1 VRFGLDAFH
10 GVSIAGGQLVQQW
23 MPDFTTAG
31 AVKTGEVELGP
42 VAVALKRT
50 KAAAVRRNIKVQ

>member
-1 VRFGLDAFH
+1 
-10 GVSIAGGQLVQQW
+10 
-23 MPDFTTAG
+23 MPDFTVAG

-50 KAAAVRRNIKVQ
+50 KAAAVKRNVKVQ